1 MRRSVELLAVVA
13 LVAVTAGCGGGG
25 KPRFEHAADWHLLS
39 GKGELAA
46 ANVPFA
52 KADRS
57 LASPPSR
64 TVETLP
70 RQGVVIWALVSR
82 AGKGSRRALP
92 LHLSEAVRTNPFE
105 GFRCAP
111 AVPSSRCF
119 SASGSVRRLAGRL
132 AGYDIDLYVFL
143 GTDRPS
149 SAQISAVDA
158 ELARLR
164 A

>member
-1 MRRSVELLAVVA
+1 MRRSVELLAVAA
-13 LVAVTAGCGGGG
+13 LVVVAAGCGGGG
-25 KPRFEHAADWHLLS
+25 KPRFEPAADWHLLS

-46 ANVPFA
+46 ANIPFA
-52 KADRS
+52 DADRN
-57 LASPPSR
+57 LMSPPSR
-64 TVETLP
+64 TVDTLP
-70 RQGVVIWALVSR
+70 RRGVVIWALISR
-82 AGKGSRRALP
+82 AGKDRTRALP
-92 LHLSEAVRTNPFE
+92 LHLSAAVRTNPFE

-132 AGYDIDLYVFL
+132 AGYDVDLYVFL

-149 SAQISAVDA
+149 PAQVDAVDA